1 MTRSNCVVN
10 CYSGVKFA
18 GHPEQCT
25 RQAASTHRRL
35 KCQAVRWKTAAP
47 KGILDFR
54 FYVSG
59 DMITVFKSLELA
71 GAKAP
76 SSLCWGTLTM
86 AL

>member
-1 MTRSNCVVN
+1 MLVTLNSALDKLPALTGALNVRLSD
-10 CYSGVKFA
+10 G
-18 GHPEQCT
+18 
-25 RQAASTHRRL
+25 RQF
-35 KCQAVRWKTAAP
+35 QAAAP